1 MCGNSFE
8 NHAEENKHLTEEHG
22 LIKTTAYIRS
32 DATKK
37 QSNGAARAAKYRQN
51 KKENGIVQVDLPIAI
66 AQEIKA
72 AGSFEK
78 WSEKFK
84 PYSEEKIRKIKE
96 AIEIADK
103 VYQLPKW
110 KRWIIGL

>member
-8 NHAEENKHLTEEHG
+8 NHAEENKHLAGEHG
-22 LIKTTAYIRS
+22 LIKTTAYIRG

-37 QSNGAARAAKYRQN
+37 QSNGAARVAKLRQK
-51 KKENGIVQVDLPIAI
+51 KKENGIVQVDLPISV

-72 AGSFEK
+72 AGSFEA
-78 WSEKFK
+78 WCEKFK
-84 PYSEEKIRKIKE
+84 PYSEEKIRKIKL
-96 AIEIADK
+96 AIEIANK

>member
-8 NHAEENKHLTEEHG
+8 NHAEKNRHLAQEHG
-22 LIKTTAYIRS
+22 LIKTTAYICS
-32 DATKK
+32 NDTKK
-37 QSNGAARAAKYRQN
+37 QSDNAARVAKLRKK
-51 KKENGIVQVDLPIAI
+51 KKENGIVQVDLPIGV

-84 PYSEEKIRKIKE
+84 PYSEEKIRKIKQD
-96 AIEIADK
+96 IEIANR

-110 KRWIIGL
+110 KRWLIGF